1 MVGKAP
7 VRDARFDLAQF
18 ELSNRVQNPD
28 KKPKKSKKHVETAK
42 MQKSNKD
49 SRKAARKEL
58 LERGEDDSEHEQ
70 HLHDEAEQEK
80 SRRNEHMDQENR
92 TRSEGEVENDHSDE
106 SRSYSDDEQDKEN
119 VLSDISNGSSID
131 EQHDTNETGDDL
143 HSTLMSVPERSSERV
158 ITPESLEAYTQKQQ
172 KTGIIY
178 VSRIPPGMTAAK
190 IRHIFSQFGEVG
202 RIYLQP
208 KSQEKSAARKRKR
221 SAANFGEGWVEYLSK
236 SVAKTAA
243 EMMNAQP
250 IGSLAASAHSSRRS
264 QKGSKVANRWK
275 DDIWTMKY
283 LKGFRWPM
291 LIEQMSHEKAA
302 HAARMRM
309 ELVQSA
315 HEQRDYLKKVER
327 SRIQREKDAKRLKRG
342 IPQEEAPVEFEF
354 HQRTPVYRDVRDQ
367 RAMQSAP
374 NAKSNASMDHVLDQI
389 L

>member
-18 ELSNRVQNPD
+18 ERRNKTQSHDKERKRNKNDTSTTNPR
-28 KKPKKSKKHVETAK
+28 KSSENLK
-42 MQKSNKD
+42 
-49 SRKAARKEL
+49 KAAIKESI
-58 LERGEDDSEHEQ
+58 ERSDEDMEHGQHQNYDDEDEESEG
-70 HLHDEAEQEK
+70 
-80 SRRNEHMDQENR
+80 NERTDQENA
-92 TRSEGEVENDHSDE
+92 TSSEGESENDHSDE
-106 SRSYSDDEQDKEN
+106 SRSYSEDEQDKED
-119 VLSDISNGSSID
+119 VSSDISNGSSIH
-131 EQHDTNETGDDL
+131 EQHDTNETDDDL
-143 HSTLMSVPERSSERV
+143 HSSLTSVPQRTSERV
-158 ITPESLEAYTQKQQ
+158 ITPESLEAYKQKQQ
-172 KTGIIY
+172 KRGIIY

-208 KSQEKSAARKRKR
+208 KNQDKSTPRKRKR

-236 SVAKTAA
+236 RVAKTAA
-243 EMMNAQP
+243 DMMNAQP

-342 IPQEEAPVEFEF
+342 IPQEETPVEFEF

-374 NAKSNASMDHVLDQI
+374 TATSNASMDQVLNQI